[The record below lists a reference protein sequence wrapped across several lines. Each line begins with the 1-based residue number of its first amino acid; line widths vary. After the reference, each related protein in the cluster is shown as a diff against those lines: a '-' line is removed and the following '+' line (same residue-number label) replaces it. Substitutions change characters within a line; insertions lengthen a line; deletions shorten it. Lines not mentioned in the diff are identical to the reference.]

1 MTRFVECRMCH
12 RDVPEARTHL
22 EPDGDRMCVYDWRCT
37 KIALTLLGLK
47 SHTAERLSKRLYE
60 AYEVAA

>member
-1 MTRFVECRMCH
+1 MCH

-37 KIALTLLGLK
+37 KIALTRLGLK
-47 SHTAERLSKRLYE
+47 SYAAERIAKRI
-60 AYEVAA
+60 YEVAS